1 VRILIVG
8 PCASGKT
15 TLERRLARLGY
26 DAHSCAQE
34 HSYVPT
40 MWSLVNK
47 PDVLIFLDAQLS
59 TIVQRS
65 ADYWDEAYLQK
76 LRHRLRHARTHCDFY
91 LATDDLAKDEV
102 LKLVVKFL
110 ESRFAEEG
118 TKKAS
123 PQPERGHI
131 SNSRKTFDR

>member
-1 VRILIVG
+1 MRILIVG

-47 PDVLIFLDAQLS
+47 PGVLIYLDAQLS
-59 TIVQRS
+59 TIAQRS
-65 ADYWDEAYLQK
+65 ADHWDEAYLQV
-76 LRHRLRHARTHCDFY
+76 LRHRLRHAREHCDFY

-102 LKLVVKFL
+102 LKVVVKFL
-110 ESRFAEEG
+110 ESRFTEG
-118 TKKAS
+118 GVTKVS
-123 PQPERGHI
+123 PPSDRGDL
-131 SNSRKTFDR
+131 R

>member
-1 VRILIVG
+1 MRILIVG

-34 HSYVPT
+34 HSYVPS

-47 PDVLIFLDAQLS
+47 PDVLIYLDAQLS
-59 TIVQRS
+59 TIAQRS
-65 ADYWDEAYLQK
+65 ADHWDETYLQE
-76 LRHRLRHARTHCDFY
+76 LRHRLRHARAHCDFY
-91 LATDDLAKDEV
+91 LATDDLAKDDV
-102 LKLVVKFL
+102 LKMVVKFL

-118 TKKAS
+118 MKKAS
-123 PQPERGHI
+123 PPPDLGDLQ
-131 SNSRKTFDR
+131 